1 MSSLALWTII
11 MAGALGTYAL
21 RLSFIGLLPPDRLP
35 ARLYQ
40 SLRFVPP
47 AVLAALILPGL
58 VGSGVT
64 LNLSPT
70 NPRLIAG
77 LLAGAIAWRTHNA
90 WLAIAAGMATLWILS
105 AVF

>member
-1 MSSLALWTII
+1 VSGPALWTII

-21 RLSFIGLLPPDRLP
+21 RLSFIGLLPRDRLP
-35 ARLYQ
+35 PRLYQ

-58 VGSGVT
+58 VGSGAS

-70 NPRLIAG
+70 NPRLVAG
-77 LLAGAIAWRTHNA
+77 LLAGAIAWRTRNT
-90 WLAIAAGMATLWILS
+90 WLSIAAGMATLWILS

>member
-1 MSSLALWTII
+1 MSSPVLWAII
-11 MAGALGTYAL
+11 LAGAAGTYAL

-58 VGSGVT
+58 VGSGAT
-64 LNLSPT
+64 LNLSPP
-70 NPRLIAG
+70 NPRVIAG
-77 LLAGAIAWRTHNA
+77 LLAGLIAWRTHNS